1 MLVYRVAY
9 PGHTRYSLHGWE
21 IQKKGWGNSGARC
34 TLKVARINATE
45 GMTPNRFGI
54 SSLNGIIYFDD
65 DLYLTF
71 HSSKPKR
78 IPVTKADSNSDTNN
92 QAAVLSAL
100 KDPEFYPHP
109 VAAVHVEETH
119 ISTVFLTGDFVYKIK
134 KPVDFGFLDYTTL
147 EKRHQ
152 YCQQEAMLNKRL
164 SEDVYLDVVSIT
176 EEPRGYSLNG
186 PGEPVEYAVKMRQ
199 LPKERTM
206 LRLLRRGAFNLDMLG
221 DLVQML
227 VRFYQKTDKG
237 PEIDAMGSRELIWVN
252 IEEDFIQTNPFV
264 STVLDKVQFSELH
277 RLVRTFLNSNAE
289 IFDRRVQ
296 TGRIRDCHGDLRL
309 GHIYFT
315 DSISII
321 DCIEFNDRFRYGDV
335 TSDLAFLAMDLDYN
349 GFADIGQKLLAEY
362 ARSAEDPEIFLL
374 VDFYKCYRAHV
385 RCKVECLRYGAG
397 DLSKAEASLAK
408 ERAQHY
414 FELAWRYAESFSRRT
429 IWIVCGL
436 SGSGKS
442 TLAAELGKRMNLQ
455 YYRSDVVRKR
465 LFGLSPEEQVVA
477 AFGELIYTP
486 EASDKTYEQLLLAA
500 RKTISRGRSVILD
513 ATFGRRKYRVLAR
526 SLAEEMKANVIFI
539 ECRCNQSL
547 LRQRLSAR
555 KEQKSISDARLQH
568 LDAQSEAF
576 EPLDELRDNL
586 HLTINT
592 EQPLHQCVQEILF
605 MGYLL
610 QNQQGDVR
618 RKQAGE

>member
-1 MLVYRVAY
+1 V
-9 PGHTRYSLHGWE
+9 
-21 IQKKGWGNSGARC
+21 IKG
-34 TLKVARINATE
+34 
-45 GMTPNRFGI
+45 NR
-54 SSLNGIIYFDD
+54 
-65 DLYLTF
+65 
-71 HSSKPKR
+71 
-78 IPVTKADSNSDTNN
+78 NSDTVG
-92 QAAVLSAL
+92 QAAVLTIL

-109 VAAVHVEETH
+109 VTAIHIEETH

-147 EKRHQ
+147 EKRYQ
-152 YCQQEAMLNKRL
+152 YCKQEVLLNRRL

-176 EEPRGYSLNG
+176 EESTGYTLNG
-186 PGEPVEYAVKMRQ
+186 SGEPVEYAVKMRQ
-199 LPKERTM
+199 LPKKRTM
-206 LRLLRRGAFNLDMLG
+206 LQLLRRGAFNLDMLG

-277 RLVRTFLNSNAE
+277 RRVRTFLNSNAN

-321 DCIEFNDRFRYGDV
+321 DCIEFNERFRYGDV
-335 TSDLAFLAMDLDYN
+335 ASDLAFLAMDLDYN
-349 GFADIGQKLLAEY
+349 GFADIGQELLAEY

-385 RCKVECLRYGAG
+385 RCKIECLRYGAG
-397 DLSKAEASLAK
+397 DLLKPEESLAK
-408 ERAQHY
+408 ARAQNY
-414 FELAWRYAESFSRRT
+414 FELAWRYAETFSRRT

-442 TLAAELGKRMNLQ
+442 TIAAELGKRINLQ
-455 YYRSDVVRKR
+455 YYSSDVIRKR

-477 AFGELIYTP
+477 PFGELIYTP
-486 EASDKTYEQLLLAA
+486 AASDKTYEQLLLAA

-513 ATFGRRKYRVLAR
+513 ATFGRLQHRVLAR
-526 SLAEEMKANVIFI
+526 RFAEEMEANVIFI
-539 ECRCNQSL
+539 ECRCKQSL
-547 LRQRLSAR
+547 LRQRLRAR

-568 LDAQSEAF
+568 LDAQSQAF
-576 EPLDELRDNL
+576 EPLDELWDSL
-586 HLTINT
+586 HLPINT
-592 EQPLHQCVQEILF
+592 EQPLHQCVREILSK
-605 MGYLL
+605 GYLL
-610 QNQQGDVR
+610 QNQQGEAR
-618 RKQAGE
+618 RKRQETN

>member
-1 MLVYRVAY
+1 V
-9 PGHTRYSLHGWE
+9 
-21 IQKKGWGNSGARC
+21 IKG
-34 TLKVARINATE
+34 
-45 GMTPNRFGI
+45 NR
-54 SSLNGIIYFDD
+54 
-65 DLYLTF
+65 
-71 HSSKPKR
+71 
-78 IPVTKADSNSDTNN
+78 NSDTVG
-92 QAAVLSAL
+92 QAAVLTIL

-109 VAAVHVEETH
+109 VTAIHIEETH

-147 EKRHQ
+147 EKRYQ
-152 YCQQEAMLNKRL
+152 YCKQEVLLNRRL

-176 EEPRGYSLNG
+176 EESTGYTLNG
-186 PGEPVEYAVKMRQ
+186 SGEPVEYAVKMRQ
-199 LPKERTM
+199 LQKKRTM
-206 LRLLRRGAFNLDMLG
+206 LQLLRRGAFNLDMLG

-277 RLVRTFLNSNAE
+277 RRVRTFLNSNAE

-296 TGRIRDCHGDLRL
+296 RGRIRDCHGDLRL

-321 DCIEFNDRFRYGDV
+321 DCIEFNERFRYGDV
-335 TSDLAFLAMDLDYN
+335 ASDLAFLAMDLDYN

-362 ARSAEDPEIFLL
+362 ARSAEDSEIFLL

-385 RCKVECLRYGAG
+385 RCKVECLRYEAG
-397 DLSKAEASLAK
+397 DLSKTEASLAK
-408 ERAQHY
+408 ARAQHY
-414 FELAWRYAESFSRRT
+414 FDLAWRYAESFSRRT

-442 TLAAELGKRMNLQ
+442 TIAAELGKRMNLQ

-465 LFGLSPEEQVVA
+465 LFGFSPEEQVVA
-477 AFGELIYTP
+477 PFGELIYTP
-486 EASDKTYEQLLLAA
+486 AAGDKTYEQLLLEA

-513 ATFGRRKYRVLAR
+513 ATFGRLQHRVLAR
-526 SLAEEMKANVIFI
+526 RLAEEMEANVIFV
-539 ECRCNQSL
+539 ECRCRQSL

-555 KEQKSISDARLQH
+555 EQRKSISDARLQH
-568 LDAQSEAF
+568 LDAQSQAF
-576 EPLDELRDNL
+576 EPLDELWDSL
-586 HLTINT
+586 HLPIDT
-592 EQPLHQCVQEILF
+592 EQPLHQCVHEILSK
-605 MGYLL
+605 GYLL
-610 QNQQGDVR
+610 QSQQGDAR
-618 RKQAGE
+618 RKQQETS